1 MLSQIIDTTIDWADS
16 WGLIGLAVVSATEAM
31 FQPAPPDLLVI
42 PMVLNSHGS
51 VTEIFAIVLTAT
63 IFSVFGSLG
72 GYAIGMYAGR
82 PFLEKFAKP
91 NTISRIDNLF
101 LKYGSLGVFI
111 AAISPIP
118 YKAFAWAAGSG
129 KMNIRLFIFAGLLGR
144 GIRFGLEGIVLGF
157 YGEEFSDLM
166 YNPFFWLFGGILA
179 TALFFPLNTWWN
191 SLIIPDNNSSE

>member
-1 MLSQIIDTTIDWADS
+1 MLSQIIDTTIEWADS
-16 WGLIGLAVVSATEAM
+16 WGLIGLAVVSASEAM

-42 PMVLNSHGS
+42 PMVLNSNGS
-51 VTEIFAIVLTAT
+51 ITEIFAIVLTAT

-72 GYAIGMYAGR
+72 GYAIGVYAGR

-101 LKYGSLGVFI
+101 LKYGSMGVFI

-129 KMNIRLFIFAGLLGR
+129 NMNIRLFIFAGLLGR
-144 GIRFGLEGIVLGF
+144 GIRFGLEGVVLGF
-157 YGEEFSDLM
+157 YGEEFLDLM
-166 YNPFFWLFGGILA
+166 YNPLFWLFGGILA

>member
-1 MLSQIIDTTIDWADS
+1 MLSQIIDTTIEWADS
-16 WGLIGLAVVSATEAM
+16 WGLIGLAVVSASEAM

-42 PMVLNSHGS
+42 PMVLNSNGS
-51 VTEIFAIVLTAT
+51 ITEIFAIVLTAT

-72 GYAIGMYAGR
+72 GYAIGVYAGR

-101 LKYGSLGVFI
+101 LKYGSMGVFI

-157 YGEEFSDLM
+157 YGEEFLHLM

>member
-51 VTEIFAIVLTAT
+51 VTEILAIVLTAT

-129 KMNIRLFIFAGLLGR
+129 KMNIRLFVFAGLLGR

-166 YNPFFWLFGGILA
+166 YNPFFWLFGGVLA

>member
-42 PMVLNSHGS
+42 PMVLNSNGS

-91 NTISRIDNLF
+91 NAISRIDNLF

-129 KMNIRLFIFAGLLGR
+129 KMNIRLFVFAGLLGR

-166 YNPFFWLFGGILA
+166 YNPFFWLFGGVLA

>member
-1 MLSQIIDTTIDWADS
+1 MLSQIIDTTIEWADS
-16 WGLIGLAVVSATEAM
+16 WGLIGLAVVSASEAM

-42 PMVLNSHGS
+42 PMVLNSNGS
-51 VTEIFAIVLTAT
+51 ITEIFAIVLTAT

-72 GYAIGMYAGR
+72 GYAIGVYAGR

-101 LKYGSLGVFI
+101 LKYGSMGVFI

-144 GIRFGLEGIVLGF
+144 GIRFGLEGVVLGF
-157 YGEEFSDLM
+157 YGEEFLDLM

>member
-1 MLSQIIDTTIDWADS
+1 MLSQIIDTTIEWADS
-16 WGLIGLAVVSATEAM
+16 WGLIGLAVVSASEAM

-42 PMVLNSHGS
+42 PMVLNSNGS
-51 VTEIFAIVLTAT
+51 ITEIFAIVLTAT
-63 IFSVFGSLG
+63 IFSVLGSLG
-72 GYAIGMYAGR
+72 GYAIGVYAGR
-82 PFLEKFAKP
+82 PFLEKFARP

-101 LKYGSLGVFI
+101 LKYGSMGVFI

-157 YGEEFSDLM
+157 YGEEFSGLM

-179 TALFFPLNTWWN
+179 TALFFPLNAWWN

>member
-1 MLSQIIDTTIDWADS
+1 MLSQIIDTTIEWADS
-16 WGLIGLAVVSATEAM
+16 WGLIGLAVVSASEAM

-42 PMVLNSHGS
+42 PMVLNSNGS
-51 VTEIFAIVLTAT
+51 ITEIFAIVLTAT
-63 IFSVFGSLG
+63 IFSVLGSLG
-72 GYAIGMYAGR
+72 GYAIGVYAGR

-101 LKYGSLGVFI
+101 LKYGSMGVFI

-157 YGEEFSDLM
+157 YGEEFSGLM

>member
-1 MLSQIIDTTIDWADS
+1 MLSQIIDTTIEWADS
-16 WGLIGLAVVSATEAM
+16 WGLIGLAVVSASEAM

-42 PMVLNSHGS
+42 PMVLNSNGS
-51 VTEIFAIVLTAT
+51 ITEIFAIVLTAT

-72 GYAIGMYAGR
+72 GYAIGVYAGR

-101 LKYGSLGVFI
+101 LKYGSMGVFI

-166 YNPFFWLFGGILA
+166 YNPFFWLFGGVLA

>member
-1 MLSQIIDTTIDWADS
+1 VLSQIIDTTIEWADS
-16 WGLIGLAVVSATEAM
+16 WGLIGFAVVSASEAM

-42 PMVLNSHGS
+42 PMVLNSNGS
-51 VTEIFAIVLTAT
+51 ITEIFAIVLTAT

-72 GYAIGMYAGR
+72 GYAIGVYAGR

-101 LKYGSLGVFI
+101 LKYGSMGVFI

-129 KMNIRLFIFAGLLGR
+129 KMNIRLFVFAGLLGR

>member
-1 MLSQIIDTTIDWADS
+1 MLSQIIDTTIEWADS
-16 WGLIGLAVVSATEAM
+16 WGLIGLAVVSASEAM

-42 PMVLNSHGS
+42 PMVLNSNGS
-51 VTEIFAIVLTAT
+51 ITEIFAIVLTAT

-72 GYAIGMYAGR
+72 GYAIGVYAGR

-101 LKYGSLGVFI
+101 LKYGSMGVFI

-144 GIRFGLEGIVLGF
+144 GIRFGLEGVVLGF
-157 YGEEFSDLM
+157 YGEEFLDLL
-166 YNPFFWLFGGILA
+166 YNPLFWLFGGILA

>member
-1 MLSQIIDTTIDWADS
+1 MLSQIIDTTIEWADS
-16 WGLIGLAVVSATEAM
+16 WGLIGLAVVSASEAM

-42 PMVLNSHGS
+42 PMVLNSNGS
-51 VTEIFAIVLTAT
+51 ITEIFAIVLTAT

-72 GYAIGMYAGR
+72 GYAIGVYAGR

-101 LKYGSLGVFI
+101 LKYGSMGVFI

-144 GIRFGLEGIVLGF
+144 GIRFGLEGVVLGF
-157 YGEEFSDLM
+157 YGEEFLDLM
-166 YNPFFWLFGGILA
+166 YNPLFWLFGGILA

>member
-1 MLSQIIDTTIDWADS
+1 MLSQIIDTTIEWADS
-16 WGLIGLAVVSATEAM
+16 WGLIGLAVISASEAM

-42 PMVLNSHGS
+42 PMVLNSNGS
-51 VTEIFAIVLTAT
+51 ITEIFAIVLTAT

-72 GYAIGMYAGR
+72 GYAIGVYAGR

-101 LKYGSLGVFI
+101 LKYGSMGVFI

-191 SLIIPDNNSSE
+191 SLIMSDNNSSE

>member
-1 MLSQIIDTTIDWADS
+1 MLSQIIDTTIEWADS
-16 WGLIGLAVVSATEAM
+16 WGLIGLAVVSASEAM

-42 PMVLNSHGS
+42 PMVLNSNGS
-51 VTEIFAIVLTAT
+51 ITEIFAIVLTAT
-63 IFSVFGSLG
+63 IFSVLGSLG
-72 GYAIGMYAGR
+72 GYAIGVYAGR
-82 PFLEKFAKP
+82 PFLEKFARP

-101 LKYGSLGVFI
+101 LKYGSMGVFI

-179 TALFFPLNTWWN
+179 TALFFPLNAWWN

>member
-1 MLSQIIDTTIDWADS
+1 MLSQIIDTTIEWADS
-16 WGLIGLAVVSATEAM
+16 WGLIGLAVVSASEAM

-42 PMVLNSHGS
+42 PMVLNSNGS
-51 VTEIFAIVLTAT
+51 ITEIFAIVLTAT

-72 GYAIGMYAGR
+72 GYAIGVYAGR

-101 LKYGSLGVFI
+101 LKYGSMGVFI

-144 GIRFGLEGIVLGF
+144 GIRFGLEGVVLGF
-157 YGEEFSDLM
+157 YGEEFLDLL
-166 YNPFFWLFGGILA
+166 YNPLFWLFGGILA
-179 TALFFPLNTWWN
+179 TALLFPLNTWWN

>member
-1 MLSQIIDTTIDWADS
+1 MLSQIIDTTIEWADS
-16 WGLIGLAVVSATEAM
+16 WGLIGLAVVSASEAM

-42 PMVLNSHGS
+42 PMVLNSNGS
-51 VTEIFAIVLTAT
+51 ITEIFAIVLTAT

-72 GYAIGMYAGR
+72 GYAIGVYAGR

-101 LKYGSLGVFI
+101 LKYGSMGVFI

-129 KMNIRLFIFAGLLGR
+129 KMNIRLFVFAGLLGR

>member
-1 MLSQIIDTTIDWADS
+1 MLSQIIDTTIEWADS
-16 WGLIGLAVVSATEAM
+16 WGLIGLAVISASEAM

-42 PMVLNSHGS
+42 PMVLNSNGS
-51 VTEIFAIVLTAT
+51 ITEIFAIVLTAT

-72 GYAIGMYAGR
+72 GYAIGVYAGR
-82 PFLEKFAKP
+82 PFLEKFARP

-101 LKYGSLGVFI
+101 LKYGSMGVFI

-191 SLIIPDNNSSE
+191 SLIMSDNNSSE

>member
-51 VTEIFAIVLTAT
+51 VTEIFVIVLTAT

-101 LKYGSLGVFI
+101 LKYGSMGVFI

-129 KMNIRLFIFAGLLGR
+129 KMNIRLFVFAGLLGR

-166 YNPFFWLFGGILA
+166 YNPFFWLFGGVLA

>member
-42 PMVLNSHGS
+42 PMVLNSNGS

-101 LKYGSLGVFI
+101 LKYGSMGVFI

-129 KMNIRLFIFAGLLGR
+129 KMNIRLFVFAGLLGR

-166 YNPFFWLFGGILA
+166 YNPFFWLFGGVLA

>member
-1 MLSQIIDTTIDWADS
+1 MLSQIIDTTIEWGDS
-16 WGLIGLAVVSATEAM
+16 WGLIGLAVVSASEAM

-42 PMVLNSHGS
+42 PMVLNSNGS
-51 VTEIFAIVLTAT
+51 ITEIFAIVLTAT
-63 IFSVFGSLG
+63 IFSVLGSLG
-72 GYAIGMYAGR
+72 GYAIGVYAGR

-101 LKYGSLGVFI
+101 LKYGSMGVFI

-144 GIRFGLEGIVLGF
+144 GIRFGLEGVVLGF
-157 YGEEFSDLM
+157 YGEEFLDLM

>member
-1 MLSQIIDTTIDWADS
+1 VLSQIIDTTIEWADS
-16 WGLIGLAVVSATEAM
+16 WGLIGLAVVSASEAM

-42 PMVLNSHGS
+42 PMVLNSNGS
-51 VTEIFAIVLTAT
+51 ITEIFAIVLTAT

-72 GYAIGMYAGR
+72 GYAIGVYAGR

-101 LKYGSLGVFI
+101 LKYGSMGVFI

-191 SLIIPDNNSSE
+191 SLIMPDNNSSE

>member
-1 MLSQIIDTTIDWADS
+1 MLSQIIDTTIEWADS
-16 WGLIGLAVVSATEAM
+16 WGLIGLAVVSASEAM
-31 FQPAPPDLLVI
+31 FQTAPPDLLVI
-42 PMVLNSHGS
+42 PMVLNSNGS
-51 VTEIFAIVLTAT
+51 ITEIFAIVLTAT

-72 GYAIGMYAGR
+72 GYAIGVYAGR

-101 LKYGSLGVFI
+101 LKYGSMGVFI

>member
-1 MLSQIIDTTIDWADS
+1 MLSQIIDTTIEWADS
-16 WGLIGLAVVSATEAM
+16 WGLIGLAVVSASEAM

-42 PMVLNSHGS
+42 PMVLNSNGS
-51 VTEIFAIVLTAT
+51 ITEIFAIVLTAT
-63 IFSVFGSLG
+63 IFSVLGSLG
-72 GYAIGMYAGR
+72 GYAIGVYAGR
-82 PFLEKFAKP
+82 PFLEKFARP

-101 LKYGSLGVFI
+101 LKYGSMGVFI

-157 YGEEFSDLM
+157 YGEEFSGLM

-179 TALFFPLNTWWN
+179 TALFFSLNAWWN

>member
-1 MLSQIIDTTIDWADS
+1 MLSQIIDTTIEWADS
-16 WGLIGLAVVSATEAM
+16 WGLIGLAVVSASEAM

-42 PMVLNSHGS
+42 PMVLNSNGS
-51 VTEIFAIVLTAT
+51 ITEIFAIVLTAT

-72 GYAIGMYAGR
+72 GYAIGVYAGR

-101 LKYGSLGVFI
+101 LKYGSMGVFI

-144 GIRFGLEGIVLGF
+144 GIRFGLEGVVLGF
-157 YGEEFSDLM
+157 YGEEFLDLM
-166 YNPFFWLFGGILA
+166 YDPFFWLFGGILA
-179 TALFFPLNTWWN
+179 AALFFPLNTWWN

>member
-1 MLSQIIDTTIDWADS
+1 MLSQIIDTTIEWADS
-16 WGLIGLAVVSATEAM
+16 WGLIGLAVVSASEAM

-42 PMVLNSHGS
+42 PMVLNSNGS
-51 VTEIFAIVLTAT
+51 ITEIFAIVLTAT

-72 GYAIGMYAGR
+72 GYAIGVYAGR
-82 PFLEKFAKP
+82 PFLEKFARP

-101 LKYGSLGVFI
+101 LKYGSMGVFI

-179 TALFFPLNTWWN
+179 TALFFSLNAWWN

>member
-1 MLSQIIDTTIDWADS
+1 MLSQIIDTTIEWADS
-16 WGLIGLAVVSATEAM
+16 WGLIGLAVVSASEAM

-42 PMVLNSHGS
+42 PMVLNSNGS
-51 VTEIFAIVLTAT
+51 ITEIFAIVLTAT
-63 IFSVFGSLG
+63 IFSVLGSLG
-72 GYAIGMYAGR
+72 GYAIGVYAGR
-82 PFLEKFAKP
+82 PFLEKFARP

-101 LKYGSLGVFI
+101 LKYGSMGVFI

-129 KMNIRLFIFAGLLGR
+129 KMNIRLFVFAGLLGR

-179 TALFFPLNTWWN
+179 TALFFPLNAWWN
-191 SLIIPDNNSSE
+191 SLIISDNNSSE

>member
-1 MLSQIIDTTIDWADS
+1 MLSQIIDTTIEWGDS
-16 WGLIGLAVVSATEAM
+16 WGLIGLAVVSASEAM

-42 PMVLNSHGS
+42 PMVLNSNGS
-51 VTEIFAIVLTAT
+51 ITEIFAIVLTAT

-72 GYAIGMYAGR
+72 GYAIGVYAGR

-101 LKYGSLGVFI
+101 LKYGSMGVFI

-144 GIRFGLEGIVLGF
+144 GIRFGLEGVVLGF
-157 YGEEFSDLM
+157 YGEEFLDLM

>member
-1 MLSQIIDTTIDWADS
+1 MLSQIIDTTIEWADS
-16 WGLIGLAVVSATEAM
+16 WGLIGLAVVSASEAM

-42 PMVLNSHGS
+42 PMVLNSNGS
-51 VTEIFAIVLTAT
+51 ITEIFAIVLTAT

-72 GYAIGMYAGR
+72 GYAIGVYAGR

-101 LKYGSLGVFI
+101 LKYGSMGVFI

-191 SLIIPDNNSSE
+191 SLIIPDINSSE